1 MKRRPVRTGTLYVT
15 LITVLASLGFGYMLW
30 SDSLFIKGQIN
41 TGAVRAEFVSAFTDD
56 DGRVDDPG
64 RDSGDT
70 GNCPIQ
76 AGGNSSCDPAASGPD
91 PKPRFD
97 RDVAICTAEVLADGT
112 GLVTKKNV
120 YPGYFCTSWFGV
132 HNSGSVPVR
141 IAKATVNGVGV
152 VPSVPTPF
160 DLNAD
165 GIDDVAI
172 HLTGIDQCQ
181 QIDPSQRVL
190 MDIDQQILQGAP
202 QGSDLAYQ
210 VEVILQQ
217 WNEDC
222 APTALPAVAVTQVG
236 LSPAQASAV
245 AAGFGLTADQLVVE
259 NGVATFVDP
268 AAFQAVPMVPLTVPP
283 DLPNEDDM
291 PVTAEGFDF
300 TAIAEIVP
308 FDPKLAVE
316 QTSGAL
322 AEAGALPEGAR
333 PIVEHTMFEA
343 VDRTGNMVAEA
354 AIDTQVYYGM
364 SLSGVPLLGPG
375 AQIRAAYSPEGKVT
389 ALLHSAYQLGS
400 GPATPVIPPSEAAQ
414 QCAALYPEGANIR
427 PSLVYYAPPLGLGA
441 QTILPHYD
449 CGGTVPAGVQTGIA
463 LQKMIP
469 AVSDPALVP
478 SVELQ
483 ANAKESVV
491 TAAALATGGTPPYTY
506 SWSSSSTDLSGI
518 AETAEDIV
526 YNVVGKPGGGSTAP
540 LPETVR
546 VEVTDANGIIAGA
559 SQTLQVSPAPGG
571 AGGEIGILVG
581 GVIDF
586 GIERAVSD
594 MCANNV
600 NRYSN
605 RMDDEAF
612 KRFHWT
618 GLSAWE
624 RDFKGSADHD
634 AYVDNVDETFY
645 CGHGWCGGFTFES
658 NQDDGSIVPADPLV
672 TLGGDWGDKDLE
684 WLALLSC
691 QVLKGNCPGEGSWGR
706 WGPAFDRL
714 HLLLG
719 FQTNAYDW
727 PDFGKRFAQ
736 YQLGREYLGGLITIT
751 LPVRS
756 AWFQAAAE
764 EQPSGV
770 QSVVMGVW
778 GAAGLANYNDY
789 FWGQGPTGP
798 DIPDSQILGYWR
810 QVKTTP

>member
-1 MKRRPVRTGTLYVT
+1 MKRRSIRTGTLYVT

-30 SDSLFIKGQIN
+30 SSSLFIRGEIN

-56 DGRVDDPG
+56 DGRVDDAG

-91 PKPRFD
+91 PKPRWD
-97 RDVAICTAEVLADGT
+97 KDVAICTAAVLADGT

-190 MDIDQQILQGAP
+190 MDIDQEILQGAP

-222 APTALPAVAVTQVG
+222 APTALPGLTVTQVG

-259 NGVATFVDP
+259 DGVATFVDP
-268 AAFQAVPMVPLTVPP
+268 AALQALPMVPLTG
-283 DLPNEDDM
+283 DFPNEDNL
-291 PVTAEGFDF
+291 PVRAEGFDF
-300 TAIAEIVP
+300 AAIAQIVP
-308 FDPKLAVE
+308 LDPKVAVE
-316 QTSGAL
+316 RTSAAL
-322 AEAGALPEGAR
+322 AEAGALPEGTRA
-333 PIVEHTMFEA
+333 IVEHTMFEA
-343 VDRTGNMVAEA
+343 VDTGGKMVAEA
-354 AIDTQVYYGM
+354 AIDTQVYYGFTAA
-364 SLSGVPLLGPG
+364 GIPILGPG

-400 GPATPVIPPSEAAQ
+400 GPATPVIPPSEAAS
-414 QCAALYPEGANIR
+414 QCAALYPKGANIR

-449 CGGTVPAGVQTGIA
+449 CGGTVPAGVQTAVA
-463 LQKMIP
+463 LQKLIP

-478 SVELQ
+478 SVQLQ
-483 ANAKESVV
+483 ASAEGGLVS
-491 TAAALATGGTPPYTY
+491 AAALVSGGNPPYTY

-518 AETAEDIV
+518 AETADSIQYKVMTKNPDI
-526 YNVVGKPGGGSTAP
+526 GLAT
-540 LPETVR
+540 ETVR

-559 SQTLQVSPAPGG
+559 SETLQISPAPGA
-571 AGGEIGILVG
+571 AGGDIGILVG
-581 GVIDF
+581 GVVDF

-594 MCANNV
+594 LCADNV

-618 GLSAWE
+618 GLNAWE
-624 RDFKGSADHD
+624 RDFKGSSDHN

-645 CGHGWCGGFTFES
+645 CGHGWGGGFTFES
-658 NQDDGSIVPADPLV
+658 NHDDGSIVPADPLV
-672 TLGGDWGDKDLE
+672 TAGGDWGDLDLE

-691 QVLKGNCPGEGSWGR
+691 QVLTAEHNGQRWWQR
-706 WGPAFDRL
+706 WGPPFDGL

-719 FQTNAYDW
+719 FQTNAYDD
-727 PDFGKRFAQ
+727 PDFAERFAD
-736 YQLGREYLGGLITIT
+736 YQLGREFLGGLITWPA

-764 EQPSGV
+764 EQPGGV
-770 QSVVMGVW
+770 EAVVMGVI
-778 GAAGLANYNDY
+778 GRNGMSNYNDY

-798 DIPDSQILGYWR
+798 DIRGSDIVGYWWQMR
-810 QVKTTP
+810 TTP